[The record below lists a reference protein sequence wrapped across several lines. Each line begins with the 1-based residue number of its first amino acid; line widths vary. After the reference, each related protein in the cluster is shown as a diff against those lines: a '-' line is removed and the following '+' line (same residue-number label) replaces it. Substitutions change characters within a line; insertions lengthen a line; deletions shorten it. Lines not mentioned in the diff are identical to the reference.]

1 METNLKRGHV
11 DTNILN
17 HFLYT
22 NRENQIKKTFTRL
35 ANSKINQTN
44 FYKNKVKRYDD
55 LLHEEQK
62 LKATHTKF
70 QKNLD
75 ELIFRNKAE

>member
-1 METNLKRGHV
+1 MHNPVRSHV

-22 NRENQIKKTFTRL
+22 NRENRIKKTFTRL
-35 ANSKINQTN
+35 ATSKINQTD
-44 FYKNKVKRYDD
+44 FYKNKVKRYDE
-55 LLHEEQK
+55 LLVEENK